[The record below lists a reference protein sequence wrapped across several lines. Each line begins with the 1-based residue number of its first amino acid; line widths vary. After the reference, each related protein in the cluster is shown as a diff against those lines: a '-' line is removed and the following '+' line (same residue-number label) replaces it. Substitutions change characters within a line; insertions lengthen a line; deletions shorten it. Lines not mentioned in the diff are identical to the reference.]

1 MRKIVTLL
9 ALLPLASVVSGQ
21 ITISSTDMPVPTGS
35 YNIFTVGATGPMVG
49 TNLHWDYGTN
59 SGGASSV
66 AYSTE
71 TDPFFTSAGIDVYFG
86 STKTLTPGFS
96 YLQNLELDFNTT
108 NVKESGILVPYQLF
122 DISSVSG
129 TPGDTL
135 SFPLQKSLLTT
146 PTEII
151 HFPFTANSSWHSV
164 SRRSV
169 DFNLTVGALSLSN
182 AAGTHA
188 YYIYRNDTIVG
199 WGKMRVYTTYGPSIY
214 YDVLMDKI
222 STYAVDS
229 FYMGGAP
236 ASPILLGAFMVTQGQ
251 HTDSAFRY
259 DFYRKTSFNYLMDFD
274 YQNDPTYNS
283 LILAS
288 IDKDNVMQAGINDVN
303 GVMYSTVLFPN
314 PSDGTEI
321 NLQIL
326 GKDVNAATYYITDV
340 TGRKVQSGTA
350 EMKSKNLVHI
360 ALDRTIVNGQY
371 LLHVTDMNNAVIANE
386 QLTIAH

>member
-1 MRKIVTLL
+1 
-9 ALLPLASVVSGQ
+9 
-21 ITISSTDMPVPTGS
+21 
-35 YNIFTVGATGPMVG
+35 
-49 TNLHWDYGTN
+49 
-59 SGGASSV
+59 
-66 AYSTE
+66 
-71 TDPFFTSAGIDVYFG
+71 
-86 STKTLTPGFS
+86 
-96 YLQNLELDFNTT
+96 
-108 NVKESGILVPYQLF
+108 
-122 DISSVSG
+122 
-129 TPGDTL
+129 
-135 SFPLQKSLLTT
+135 
-146 PTEII
+146 
-151 HFPFTANSSWHSV
+151 
-164 SRRSV
+164 
-169 DFNLTVGALSLSN
+169 
-182 AAGTHA
+182 
-188 YYIYRNDTIVG
+188 
-199 WGKMRVYTTYGPSIY
+199 
-214 YDVLMDKI
+214 
-222 STYAVDS
+222 
-229 FYMGGAP
+229 MGGAP